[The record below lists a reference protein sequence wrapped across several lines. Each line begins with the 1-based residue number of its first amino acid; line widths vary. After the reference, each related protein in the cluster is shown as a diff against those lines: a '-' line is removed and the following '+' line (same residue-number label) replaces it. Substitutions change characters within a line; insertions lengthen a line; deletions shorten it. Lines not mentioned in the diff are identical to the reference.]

1 MARIPGS
8 IWSKLSEGAQCL
20 PGACA
25 AVREEF
31 YMNQLVLA
39 GNLFIDTLN
48 RAKDEVNPRVIQE
61 IEFSFTDLKLL
72 SEELMPDEQTEFE
85 RCFELISRGIS
96 ELSSFAPFPDV
107 KGPMLDLR
115 NKLRER
121 ITANERSKFLPPE
134 AQTNEPLPHSPSSLT
149 ADADS
154 LRRHLQRAGFDTP
167 MLDALAERPDEI
179 EIRDCEAIVEEL
191 DTMNQ

>member
-20 PGACA
+20 PHACA
-25 AVREEF
+25 AVNEEF

-39 GNLFIDTLN
+39 GNLFIETLN
-48 RAKDEVNPRVIQE
+48 RAKDDVNARVIQE

-72 SEELMPDEQTEFE
+72 SEELTPEEQQEFE
-85 RCFELISRGIS
+85 HCFELISDGIS
-96 ELSSFAPFPDV
+96 DLRSFAPFPDV
-107 KGPMLDLR
+107 KGPMLELR

-134 AQTNEPLPHSPSSLT
+134 SRTSEPLPHSPASLSGE
-149 ADADS
+149 AES

-167 MLDALAERPDEI
+167 MLDALAERPGEI

>member
-1 MARIPGS
+1 MAQIPGH

-20 PGACA
+20 PHACA

-61 IEFSFTDLKLL
+61 IEFSFNDLKVL
-72 SEELMPDEQTEFE
+72 SEELMPEEQQEFE
-85 RCFELISRGIS
+85 RCFEMVSDGISR
-96 ELSSFAPFPDV
+96 LKAFAPFPDV
-107 KGPMLDLR
+107 KRPVLELR

-134 AQTNEPLPHSPSSLT
+134 SRTSEPLPHAPASLSE
-149 ADADS
+149 DAES
-154 LRRHLQRAGFDTP
+154 LRQQLRRAGFDTP
-167 MLDALAERPDEI
+167 MLDALAQKPDEI

-191 DTMNQ
+191 DTILA